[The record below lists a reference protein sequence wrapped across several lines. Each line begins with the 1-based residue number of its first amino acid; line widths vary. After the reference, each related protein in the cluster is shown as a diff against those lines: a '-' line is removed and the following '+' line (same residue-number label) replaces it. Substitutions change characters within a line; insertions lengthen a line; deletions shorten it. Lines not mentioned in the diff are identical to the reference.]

1 MQVFDLFAQAE
12 RTSDRSSGGLGLGL
26 ALVKSLVELHGGKV
40 GCASAGLGMGSRFT
54 VCLPRLLEEDGH
66 AHQGSL
72 DHGLRTPSRALHI
85 MVVDDNKDA
94 AFMLAMLLEASGH
107 KVLVEHGALR
117 ALERAI
123 TEAPDVILLDIGL
136 PEMDGNEL
144 AQRLRAQAETAR
156 SVLIAVTG
164 YGQESDRRTTL
175 ASGFNHHLVKPV
187 DTRKLAA
194 ILADI
199 NSA

>member
-1 MQVFDLFAQAE
+1 M
-12 RTSDRSSGGLGLGL
+12 
-26 ALVKSLVELHGGKV
+26 
-40 GCASAGLGMGSRFT
+40 
-54 VCLPRLLEEDGH
+54 
-66 AHQGSL
+66 
-72 DHGLRTPSRALHI
+72 
-85 MVVDDNKDA
+85 
-94 AFMLAMLLEASGH
+94 
-107 KVLVEHGALR
+107 
-117 ALERAI
+117 
-123 TEAPDVILLDIGL
+123 ILLDIGL